1 MFDNPEEVVERY
13 KNNAYALQFT
23 NGTRAEYET
32 LFEESYPEPRVCIE
46 CTAEMDIDE
55 FIEAIA
61 EELSLDIERDP
72 SPRVTISSRFSE
84 QGGSIIMYE
93 YDQLGEDTARFVAQY
108 MKGVAET
115 ARDLCIAYTVED
127 TDVLFRANPD
137 LSGRVRPVDFATD
150 EE

>member
-1 MFDNPEEVVERY
+1 MYDTPEEAVERY

-23 NGTRAEYET
+23 NGTREEYET
-32 LFEESYPEPRVCIE
+32 LFEEAYPEPRTSIE
-46 CTAEMDIDE
+46 CTPEMDVDALIG
-55 FIEAIA
+55 AIA
-61 EELSLDIERDP
+61 DELGLDIERDP

-84 QGGSIIMYE
+84 QGGSIMLYE
-93 YDQLGEDTARFVAQY
+93 YDQLDDDTARFVAQY

-127 TDVLFRANPD
+127 TDALYRANPD
-137 LSGRVRPVDFATD
+137 LSGRVRPVDFSTD